1 MVYMRVTL
9 PLLRIQPARAPIL
22 RYGVA
27 VLSTTLALIPV
38 LLLPN
43 IAESRLAV
51 FAVAVMVSAWYG
63 GWKPGLVAT
72 SFALTVSA
80 YFSFSGEHT
89 PAQYR
94 STMIRLTLFVVLA
107 MLICWFNAALRAA
120 QESLRRSEINF
131 RSLVTNAP
139 YGICRCDSA
148 GQLLDANPALL
159 AMLGYPS
166 AKELVGQHL
175 GGLYADTQH
184 WFELADFLRS
194 AAPFTGLIAEWKRKD
209 GSGTVVRVSGRAVS
223 NGDRGKTFELFA
235 EDVTERRALEQQ
247 LRQSQKMEAV
257 GRLAG
262 GIAHDFNNL
271 LMVISGYSEFL
282 LDRLGPDP
290 ALRGP
295 AQEIA
300 SASGSATTLTRQ
312 LLAFSRK
319 QMLAPKILDLNGVVT
334 ENLKM
339 LTRVIGEDIDLVMV
353 PAPGLGTVRADAGQI
368 EQVIM
373 NLAVNAR
380 DAMPSGGKLTIET
393 SNVSLDEEYARF
405 HAPLRPGNYV
415 LLSISDTG
423 AGMDSET
430 QSHIF
435 EPFFTTKGPKGT
447 GLGLS
452 TVYGIVKQS
461 GGYIW
466 VYSEP
471 GKGSTFKIYLP
482 RVAET
487 VESPAQVI
495 VPAESAATEPG
506 TETILL
512 VEDEANLRYL
522 ARQYLEKQG
531 YRVIEAADGA
541 VAMQIAVAHD
551 KMIHLLLTDVI
562 MPGMNGRELAQRI
575 SEIRPN
581 VKVLYMSGYT
591 ENVIGRNGTLDA
603 GVTLLQKPFT
613 LRDLKSKVREVLDT
627 NPISPEVV
635 MSVHTAHAKASH
647 PQLPLSRAQRFQ
659 LHLPLKYRRLDE
671 EKWHDGETR
680 NISRSGLLFQAEDL
694 LQPNV
699 ILEIN
704 LVLPAEIAGLSA
716 YRSGLPGRS
725 CANGKRQT
733 ARKCRPPWP
742 QKFFSITSSTDR
754 SCRGLKSSCEH
765 PVPSKTGFLGTR
777 YWVLATRCQL
787 FPQRIH
793 FLSHRVLQLF
803 DPFAGHG

>member
-1 MVYMRVTL
+1 MRVTL

-27 VLSTTLALIPV
+27 VLSTTLALIPAV
-38 LLLPN
+38 LLPN
-43 IAESRLAV
+43 ISESRLAV

-80 YFSFSGEHT
+80 YFSFSGERT
-89 PAQYR
+89 PAQFR
-94 STMIRLTLFVVLA
+94 STMMRLALFVVLA
-107 MLICWFNAALRAA
+107 ALTCWFNAALRAT
-120 QESLRRSEINF
+120 QEGLRRSEMNF

-148 GQLLDANPALL
+148 GQLLDVNPALL
-159 AMLGYPS
+159 TMLGYSS
-166 AKELVGQHL
+166 ARDLVGQHL
-175 GGLYADTQH
+175 GGLYLDTHQ
-184 WFELADFLRS
+184 WFELADYLRS
-194 AAPFTGLIAEWKRKD
+194 AAAFNGLIAEWKRKD
-209 GSGTVVRVSGRAVS
+209 GIGTVVRVSGRAVS
-223 NGDRGKTFELFA
+223 DGDTGTAFELFA

-300 SASGSATTLTRQ
+300 GAAQRASSLTRQ

-319 QMLAPKILDLNGVVT
+319 QMMAPKILDLNEVIT

-353 PAPGLGTVRADAGQI
+353 PAATLGAVRADAGQI
-368 EQVIM
+368 DQVIM

-393 SNVSLDEEYARF
+393 SNVSLDEEYSRF
-405 HAPLRPGNYV
+405 HAPLRPGDYV
-415 LLSISDTG
+415 MLTISDTG
-423 AGMDSET
+423 MGMDSET

-452 TVYGIVKQS
+452 TVYGIIKQS

-466 VYSEP
+466 VYSES
-471 GKGSTFKIYLP
+471 GKGTTFKIYLP
-482 RVAET
+482 RVPERA
-487 VESPAQVI
+487 ESPAAVST
-495 VPAESAATEPG
+495 AESVATEPG

-512 VEDEANLRYL
+512 VEDETNLRYL
-522 ARQYLEKQG
+522 ARQFLEKQG

-541 VAMQIAVAHD
+541 VAMQIAVAHEG
-551 KMIHLLLTDVI
+551 MIHLLLTDVI

-581 VKVLYMSGYT
+581 TKVLYMSGYT
-591 ENVIGRNGTLDA
+591 ENVIGHNGTLDA
-603 GVTLLQKPFT
+603 GVRLLQKPFT
-613 LRDLKSKVREVLDT
+613 LRELKSKVREVLDST
-627 NPISPEVV
+627 PIGSEVD
-635 MSVHTAHAKASH
+635 MSVRTAQASPAKG
-647 PQLPLSRAQRFQ
+647 PEQPLSRAPRFQ

-680 NISRSGLLFQAEDL
+680 NISRSGLLFQAEDS

-699 ILEIN
+699 QLEIN
-704 LVLPAEIAGLSA
+704 LVLPAEIAGLS
-716 YRSGLPGRS
+716 P
-725 CANGKRQT
+725 T
-733 ARKCRPPWP
+733 EVV
-742 QKFFSITSSTDR
+742 
-754 SCRGLKSSCEH
+754 CRGQIVRTVKSAGEEMH
-765 PVPSKTGFLGTR
+765 PA
-777 YWVLATRCQL
+777 LAAKILQY
-787 FPQRIH
+787 H
-793 FLSHRVLQLF
+793 FQ
-803 DPFAGHG
+803 HGSQIPRA

>member
-1 MVYMRVTL
+1 MRVSL
-9 PLLRIQPARAPIL
+9 PLLRIQPTRAPIL

-27 VLSTTLALIPV
+27 VLSTTLALIPA

-43 IAESRLAV
+43 ITESRLAV

-72 SFALTVSA
+72 SFAITVSA
-80 YFSFSGEHT
+80 YFSFSGEQS
-89 PAQYR
+89 PAQFR
-94 STMIRLTLFVVLA
+94 STMLRLALFVVLA
-107 MLICWFNAALRAA
+107 ALICWLNAALRAA
-120 QESLRRSEINF
+120 QESLRRSEMNF
-131 RSLVTNAP
+131 RSLVSHSP
-139 YGICRCDSA
+139 YGICRCDSS
-148 GQLLDANPALL
+148 GKLLDANPALL

-166 AKELVGQHL
+166 AKDVIGTHL
-175 GGLYADTQH
+175 GALYTDSQQ
-184 WFELADFLRS
+184 WFELADHLRETT
-194 AAPFTGLIAEWKRKD
+194 PFTGLMVEWMRQD
-209 GSGTVVRVSGRAVS
+209 GRSAVVRLSGRAVS
-223 NGDRGKTFELFA
+223 DGAQEKAFELFA
-235 EDVTERRALEQQ
+235 EDVTEQRVLQQQ
-247 LRQSQKMEAV
+247 LLQSQKMEAV

-282 LDRLGPDP
+282 LERLGADP
-290 ALRGP
+290 TLRTP

-300 SASGSATTLTRQ
+300 NAAARASSLTRQ

-319 QMLAPKILDLNGVVT
+319 QMLTPKILDLNGVVT

-353 PAPGLGTVRADAGQI
+353 PAVGLGAVRADASQI

-393 SNVSLDEEYARF
+393 ANESLDESYARF
-405 HAPLRPGNYV
+405 HAPLKPGSYV
-415 LLSISDTG
+415 TISVSDTG

-466 VYSEP
+466 VSSEP
-471 GKGSTFKIYLP
+471 NKGTTFKIYLP
-482 RVAET
+482 RVSET
-487 VESPAQVI
+487 PESLAQVAAPEQPES
-495 VPAESAATEPG
+495 VPGS
-506 TETILL
+506 ETILV
-512 VEDEANLRYL
+512 VEDEVNLRYL
-522 ARQYLEKQG
+522 ARQFLEKQG

-541 VAMQIAVAHD
+541 AAMQIAVAHEGI
-551 KMIHLLLTDVI
+551 IHLLLTDVI

-575 SEIRPN
+575 LEIRPN
-581 VKVLYMSGYT
+581 TKVLYMSGYT

-603 GVTLLQKPFT
+603 GIRLLQKPFT
-613 LRDLKSKVREVLDT
+613 LRDLKNTVREVLNST
-627 NPISPEVV
+627 PGEVP
-635 MSVHTAHAKASH
+635 MSVKTMHAAA
-647 PQLPLSRAQRFQ
+647 PALQQLPLSRAQRFQ
-659 LHLPLKYRRLDE
+659 LNLPLKYRRLDE
-671 EKWHDGETR
+671 ENWHDGKTQ
-680 NISRSGLLFQAEDL
+680 NISRSGLLFQAEDF

-704 LVLPAEIAGLSA
+704 LVLPTEIAGLS
-716 YRSGLPGRS
+716 
-725 CANGKRQT
+725 QT
-733 ARKCRPPWP
+733 EVV
-742 QKFFSITSSTDR
+742 
-754 SCRGLKSSCEH
+754 CRGEVVRTVQTDGEEMPPALAAKILQYRFQH
-765 PVPSKTGFLGTR
+765 GT
-777 YWVLATRCQL
+777 QL
-787 FPQRIH
+787 PR
-793 FLSHRVLQLF
+793 
-803 DPFAGHG
+803 A

>member
-1 MVYMRVTL
+1 MRVTL
-9 PLLRIQPARAPIL
+9 PLLRIPPARAPIL

-27 VLSTTLALIPV
+27 VLSTTLALIPAV
-38 LLLPN
+38 LLPN
-43 IAESRLAV
+43 ITESRLAV

-80 YFSFSGEHT
+80 YFSFSSEQT
-89 PAQYR
+89 PAQFR
-94 STMIRLTLFVVLA
+94 STMLRLALFVVLA
-107 MLICWFNAALRAA
+107 ALICWFNAALRAA
-120 QESLRRSEINF
+120 QEGLRRSEINF

-139 YGICRCDSA
+139 YGICRCDA
-148 GQLLDANPALL
+148 RGQLLNANPALL
-159 AMLGYPS
+159 TMLGYAS
-166 AKELVGQHL
+166 TEELVGKHL
-175 GGLYADTQH
+175 GALYADTRQ
-184 WFELADFLRS
+184 WFELADHLRS
-194 AAPFTGLIAEWKRKD
+194 AVPFNGLIVQWMRKD
-209 GSGTVVRVSGRAVS
+209 GSATEIRVSGRAVS
-223 NGDRGKTFELFA
+223 DGSKERTFELFA

-282 LDRLGPDP
+282 LDRLGPEP
-290 ALRGP
+290 ALRAP

-300 SASGSATTLTRQ
+300 NAAGRATSLTRQ

-353 PAPGLGTVRADAGQI
+353 PASGLGAVRADAGQI

-393 SNVSLDEEYARF
+393 SNVSIDEDQARF
-405 HAPLRPGNYV
+405 HPPLAPGNYV
-415 LLSISDTG
+415 LLAISDTG

-430 QSHIF
+430 QSRIF

-466 VYSEP
+466 VYSEQ
-471 GKGSTFKIYLP
+471 GKGTTFKVYLP
-482 RVAET
+482 RVAEL
-487 VESPAQVI
+487 VQAQVAA
-495 VPAESAATEPG
+495 PKESVVTEPG

-522 ARQYLEKQG
+522 ARQFLEKQG
-531 YRVIEAADGA
+531 YRVIDAADGA
-541 VAMQIAVAHD
+541 VAVQIAVAHEGV
-551 KMIHLLLTDVI
+551 IHLLLTDVI

-603 GVTLLQKPFT
+603 GVRLLQKPFT
-613 LRDLKSKVREVLDT
+613 LRDLKSKVREVLDST
-627 NPISPEVV
+627 PFPPEVA
-635 MSVHTAHAKASH
+635 MSVHTAHAKAA
-647 PQLPLSRAQRFQ
+647 QELPLSRAQRFQ

-680 NISRSGLLFQAEDL
+680 NISRSGLLFQAEDS

-716 YRSGLPGRS
+716 
-725 CANGKRQT
+725 T
-733 ARKCRPPWP
+733 EVV
-742 QKFFSITSSTDR
+742 
-754 SCRGLKSSCEH
+754 CRGEVVRTEERNGEEI
-765 PVPSKTGFLGTR
+765 PPA
-777 YWVLATRCQL
+777 LAAKILQYHFQHGSQL
-787 FPQRIH
+787 PR
-793 FLSHRVLQLF
+793 
-803 DPFAGHG
+803 A

>member
-1 MVYMRVTL
+1 MRVTL

-27 VLSTTLALIPV
+27 ILSTTLALIPA

-43 IAESRLAV
+43 ITESRLAV

-72 SFALTVSA
+72 SFAVTVSA
-80 YFSFSGEHT
+80 YFSFTGEHT
-89 PAQYR
+89 PAQFR
-94 STMIRLTLFVVLA
+94 STMIRLALFVVLA
-107 MLICWFNAALRAA
+107 ALICWFNAALRAA
-120 QESLRRSEINF
+120 QEGLRRSEMNF

-139 YGICRCDSA
+139 YGICRCDSG

-159 AMLGYPS
+159 AMLGYS
-166 AKELVGQHL
+166 SVKELIGQHL
-175 GGLYADTQH
+175 GGLYADSQH
-184 WFELADFLRS
+184 WFELADYLGA
-194 AAPFTGLIAEWKRKD
+194 AAPFNGLIVEWKRKD
-209 GSGTVVRVSGRAVS
+209 GTATVVRVSGRTVS
-223 NGDRGKTFELFA
+223 NGDKERTFELFA

-247 LRQSQKMEAV
+247 LRQSQKMEAI

-282 LDRLGPDP
+282 LDRLGPEP

-300 SASGSATTLTRQ
+300 SAAGRASSLTRQ

-353 PAPGLGTVRADAGQI
+353 PAAGLGTVRADAGQI

-393 SNVSLDEEYARF
+393 SNVSLDEEYSRF

-415 LLSISDTG
+415 MLAISDTG

-435 EPFFTTKGPKGT
+435 EPFFTTKGTKGT

-471 GKGSTFKIYLP
+471 GKGTTFKIYLP
-482 RVAET
+482 RVAE
-487 VESPAQVI
+487 VIESVAQVP
-495 VPAESAATEPG
+495 VHTEPVNAEPG

-522 ARQYLEKQG
+522 ARQFLEKQG

-541 VAMQIAVAHD
+541 VAMQIAVAHEAV
-551 KMIHLLLTDVI
+551 IHLLLTDVI

-581 VKVLYMSGYT
+581 VKILYMSGYT

-603 GVTLLQKPFT
+603 GIRLLQKPFT
-613 LRDLKSKVREVLDT
+613 LRDLNSRVREVLDST
-627 NPISPEVV
+627 PFPREDV
-635 MSVHTAHAKASH
+635 MSVHTAHAAAAQGRG
-647 PQLPLSRAQRFQ
+647 QLPSSRAQRFQ
-659 LHLPLKYRRLDE
+659 LHLPLKYRQLDE
-671 EKWHDGETR
+671 KNWHDGETK

-699 ILEIN
+699 VLEIN
-704 LVLPAEIAGLSA
+704 LVLPAEIAGLSPTEVVCKGEVVRTVESNGEKMPPA
-716 YRSGLPGRS
+716 LAAKILQYRFQHGSQLPQ
-725 CANGKRQT
+725 A
-733 ARKCRPPWP
+733 
-742 QKFFSITSSTDR
+742 
-754 SCRGLKSSCEH
+754 
-765 PVPSKTGFLGTR
+765 
-777 YWVLATRCQL
+777 
-787 FPQRIH
+787 
-793 FLSHRVLQLF
+793 
-803 DPFAGHG
+803 

>member
-1 MVYMRVTL
+1 MRVTL
-9 PLLRIQPARAPIL
+9 PLLSIQPARAPIL

-27 VLSTTLALIPV
+27 ILSTTLALIPA

-43 IAESRLAV
+43 ITESRLAV

-89 PAQYR
+89 PAEFR
-94 STMIRLTLFVVLA
+94 STMLRLALFVVLA
-107 MLICWFNAALRAA
+107 ALICWFNAALRAA
-120 QESLRRSEINF
+120 QEGLRRSEMNF

-139 YGICRCDSA
+139 YGICRCDSS
-148 GQLLDANPALL
+148 GQLLDMNPALL
-159 AMLGYPS
+159 AVLGYSS
-166 AKELVGQHL
+166 AEELVGKHL
-175 GGLYADTQH
+175 GALYADTHQ
-184 WFELADFLRS
+184 WFELADHLRS
-194 AAPFTGLIAEWKRKD
+194 AAPLNGLIVEWKRKD
-209 GSGTVVRVSGRAVS
+209 GTTTVVRVSGRAVS
-223 NGDRGKTFELFA
+223 DGDKGTAFELFT

-282 LDRLGPDP
+282 LDRLGPEP
-290 ALRGP
+290 ALRAP

-300 SASGSATTLTRQ
+300 SAAGRATSLTRQ

-319 QMLAPKILDLNGVVT
+319 QMMAPKILDLNGIVT

-339 LTRVIGEDIDLVMV
+339 LTRMIGEDIDLVMV
-353 PAPGLGTVRADAGQI
+353 PAAGLGAVRADAGQI

-405 HAPLRPGNYV
+405 HAPLRPGDYV
-415 LLSISDTG
+415 MLTISDTG
-423 AGMDSET
+423 LGMDAET

-435 EPFFTTKGPKGT
+435 EPFFTTKGLKGT

-452 TVYGIVKQS
+452 TVYGIIKQS

-471 GKGSTFKIYLP
+471 DKGTTFKIYLP
-482 RVAET
+482 RVAER
-487 VESPAQVI
+487 VESLPQFVA
-495 VPAESAATEPG
+495 PAESVAAEPG

-522 ARQYLEKQG
+522 ARQFLEKQG
-531 YRVIEAADGA
+531 YRVIEAADGVVA
-541 VAMQIAVAHD
+541 VQIAVAHSGV
-551 KMIHLLLTDVI
+551 IHLLLTDVI
-562 MPGMNGRELAQRI
+562 MPGMNGRELAQRMA
-575 SEIRPN
+575 EIRPN
-581 VKVLYMSGYT
+581 TKVLYMSGYT
-591 ENVIGRNGTLDA
+591 ENVIGHNGTLDA
-603 GVTLLQKPFT
+603 GIRLLQKPFT
-613 LRDLKSKVREVLDT
+613 LRDLKSRVREVLDS
-627 NPISPEVV
+627 NPIPREDA
-635 MSVHTAHAKASH
+635 MPARIAQAAAQGLQ
-647 PQLPLSRAQRFQ
+647 QLPSTRAQRFQ

-671 EKWHDGETR
+671 EKWHDGQTK

-699 ILEIN
+699 VLEIN

-716 YRSGLPGRS
+716 
-725 CANGKRQT
+725 T
-733 ARKCRPPWP
+733 EVV
-742 QKFFSITSSTDR
+742 
-754 SCRGLKSSCEH
+754 CRGEIVRTVQ
-765 PVPSKTGFLGTR
+765 PLGAEMPPA
-777 YWVLATRCQL
+777 LAA
-787 FPQRIH
+787 RILQYH
-793 FLSHRVLQLF
+793 FQ
-803 DPFAGHG
+803 HGAHLPRA

>member
-9 PLLRIQPARAPIL
+9 PLLRIPPARAPIL

-27 VLSTTLALIPV
+27 VLSTTLALIPAV
-38 LLLPN
+38 LLPN
-43 IAESRLAV
+43 ITESRLAV

-89 PAQYR
+89 PAQFR
-94 STMIRLTLFVVLA
+94 STMLRLALFVVLA
-107 MLICWFNAALRAA
+107 ALICWFNAALRAA
-120 QESLRRSEINF
+120 QEGLRRSEVNF

-139 YGICRCDSA
+139 YGICRCDSS
-148 GQLLDANPALL
+148 GQLLDANPALR
-159 AMLGYPS
+159 AMLGYT
-166 AKELVGQHL
+166 AAEELLGKHL
-175 GGLYADTQH
+175 GALYADSQQ
-184 WFELADFLRS
+184 WFELADHLRS
-194 AAPFTGLIAEWKRKD
+194 AAPFNGLIVEWKRTD
-209 GSGTVVRVSGRAVS
+209 GTNVLVRVSGRSVS
-223 NGDRGKTFELFA
+223 NGDRDKTFELFA

-282 LDRLGPDP
+282 LDRLGPEP
-290 ALRGP
+290 ALRAP

-300 SASGSATTLTRQ
+300 NAAGRATSLTRQ

-353 PAPGLGTVRADAGQI
+353 PAAGLGTVRADAGQI

-380 DAMPSGGKLTIET
+380 DAMPAGGKLTIET
-393 SNVSLDEEYARF
+393 SNVTLDEEQARF
-405 HAPLRPGNYV
+405 HPPLTPGNYV
-415 LLSISDTG
+415 LLAISDTG

-430 QSHIF
+430 QSRIF
-435 EPFFTTKGPKGT
+435 EPFFTTKGVKGT

-466 VYSEP
+466 VYSEQ
-471 GKGSTFKIYLP
+471 GKGTTFKIYLP
-482 RVAET
+482 RVADA
-487 VESPAQVI
+487 VERPVKI
-495 VPAESAATEPG
+495 PVPSESVAIEPG

-522 ARQYLEKQG
+522 ARQFLEKQG
-531 YRVIEAADGA
+531 YRVIDAADGA
-541 VAMQIAVAHD
+541 VAMQIAVAHEGV
-551 KMIHLLLTDVI
+551 IHLLLTDVI
-562 MPGMNGRELAQRI
+562 MPGMNGRELAQHI
-575 SEIRPN
+575 LEIRPN

-603 GVTLLQKPFT
+603 GVRLLQKPFT
-613 LRDLKSKVREVLDT
+613 LRDLKSKVREVLDST
-627 NPISPEVV
+627 PFPPEIA
-635 MSVHTAHAKASH
+635 MSVHTAHAKAEQ
-647 PQLPLSRAQRFQ
+647 QLPLSRAQRFQ

-704 LVLPAEIAGLSA
+704 LVLPSEIAGLS
-716 YRSGLPGRS
+716 P
-725 CANGKRQT
+725 T
-733 ARKCRPPWP
+733 EVV
-742 QKFFSITSSTDR
+742 
-754 SCRGLKSSCEH
+754 CRGEVVRTVGSNGEQM
-765 PVPSKTGFLGTR
+765 PPA
-777 YWVLATRCQL
+777 LAAKILQYHFQHGSQL
-787 FPQRIH
+787 PR
-793 FLSHRVLQLF
+793 
-803 DPFAGHG
+803 A